1 MTWSSLKTKDVQ
13 PLKQQATALASDA
26 GQRLQDRI
34 HDPADGRLVFM
45 LCKVAYCLNPSRPFL
60 HRDPNERY
68 DRELLGLE
76 IGREPPQMKM
86 RVSRDL
92 QVEVLNDLYIVHSG
106 CQDLLRHLKSQEEAH
121 DFDDV
126 QLMVGDLLLV
136 RCPAIVRHWY
146 SRGGSGFG
154 RSWGRTMVR

>member
-1 MTWSSLKTKDVQ
+1 
-13 PLKQQATALASDA
+13 
-26 GQRLQDRI
+26 
-34 HDPADGRLVFM
+34 
-45 LCKVAYCLNPSRPFL
+45 
-60 HRDPNERY
+60 
-68 DRELLGLE
+68 
-76 IGREPPQMKM
+76 MKM

-146 SRGGSGFG
+146 PPRRFRLWTILGT
-154 RSWGRTMVR
+154 TMVR